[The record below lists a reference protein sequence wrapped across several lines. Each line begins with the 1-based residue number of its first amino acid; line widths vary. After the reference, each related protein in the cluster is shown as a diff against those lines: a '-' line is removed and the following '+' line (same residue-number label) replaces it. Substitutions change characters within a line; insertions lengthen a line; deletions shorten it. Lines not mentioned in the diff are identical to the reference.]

1 MHNLAVRYGNV
12 PRYRRRFITAP
23 LDNRRFEPEDCV
35 QKRTLCTSLRP
46 NEPKKNL
53 SAVSEFEEEK
63 EKLNNEKWLAERK
76 ALRQGLNNMDLNSEY
91 LNNKKDLTESEY
103 RVLRTLENSK
113 EKQRIIKHL
122 GNAVFAD
129 KIIAE
134 NESLD
139 DRISNYSKSVS
150 NLSEDLPAQR
160 NKVQLPPIIRSEEK
174 LSRFVKKQVEG
185 DGNEPA
191 NEEQVENIYEK
202 IIKLKNKGTEFYK
215 KAAQLNVADTKA
227 LRRALVYPIE
237 VKSELLVNDM
247 IERAESEKKER
258 IMARLAHKRRMRDKY
273 IGYGRSDY

>member
-1 MHNLAVRYGNV
+1 
-12 PRYRRRFITAP
+12 

-46 NEPKKNL
+46 NEPKKNF

-139 DRISNYSKSVS
+139 DRVSNYSKSVS
-150 NLSEDLPAQR
+150 NLSEDLPEQR

-215 KAAQLNVADTKA
+215 KAAQLNVADTKV

>member
-46 NEPKKNL
+46 NEPKNNL
-53 SAVSEFEEEK
+53 SAVGEFEEEK

-150 NLSEDLPAQR
+150 NLSEDLPEQR

-185 DGNEPA
+185 D
-191 NEEQVENIYEK
+191 
-202 IIKLKNKGTEFYK
+202 
-215 KAAQLNVADTKA
+215 
-227 LRRALVYPIE
+227 
-237 VKSELLVNDM
+237 
-247 IERAESEKKER
+247 
-258 IMARLAHKRRMRDKY
+258 
-273 IGYGRSDY
+273 